1 VKNEMKNINKNSTT
15 KKLKESPIKDHA
27 EKAFNDFIAQSLV
40 SGGSHIVANK
50 SHGKTRL
57 MFAICEKLQRN
68 PNIRNIV
75 FDGSETWLYS
85 ASRIPV
91 LTIGDHDI
99 LKGNRKT
106 TEDLERFQLQNENL
120 VKLALATKKDL
131 LFRLKS
137 RSPSK
142 RGFFVRF
149 VVNLLDEQQR
159 TEKAKSPEH
168 LNKKC
173 IAYFI
178 EEAQDC
184 FNSRS
189 TQSSEAEEF
198 LTVFNEARNQKEA
211 FFTASQR
218 LNDFSKTIR
227 SKQHLAIGSLSLEDI
242 TPSLRRLEKQHNLD
256 FSRMKAKTWF
266 YEGLVFNSPEFK
278 QNKKPFQINKELK
291 AQLTPETPEQ
301 RRETLSDK
309 VLKWL
314 NPQKYLDLQ
323 IKKLAEAQKQTPKS
337 LLKKNG
343 NKEASHDFE
352 ELEEKELNDT
362 LSEEERANLE
372 EERDL
377 REIEEEM
384 I

>member
-1 VKNEMKNINKNSTT
+1 MENKKSRIES
-15 KKLKESPIKDHA
+15 KESTIKDHNG
-27 EKAFNDFIAQSLV
+27 KAFNDFIALSLK

-57 MFAICEKLQRN
+57 MFNIAEKLQKN
-68 PNIRNIV
+68 PNIRSII

-99 LKGNRKT
+99 LRGNRKLS
-106 TEDLERFQLQNENL
+106 EEIERFQLQNENL
-120 VKLALATKKDL
+120 VKLALKTQKDL

-142 RGFFVRF
+142 RGFLVRY
-149 VVNLLDEQQR
+149 VVNYLDSLQR
-159 TEKAKSPEH
+159 TEKAQSPKH
-168 LNKKC
+168 LNSKA

-189 TQSSEAEEF
+189 TASTESEEF

-242 TPSLRRLEKQHNLD
+242 TPSLRRLEKQFNLD
-256 FSRMKAKTWF
+256 FSKMKPKTWF
-266 YEGLVFNSPEFK
+266 YEGLTFESPNFK
-278 QNKKPFQINKELK
+278 QNGKPYKINKALK
-291 AQLTPETPEQ
+291 AQLTPESTTE
-301 RRETLSDK
+301 RKLNLAEKIS
-309 VLKWL
+309 KWL
-314 NPQKYLDLQ
+314 NPTAFLMNEL
-323 IKKLAEAQKQTPKS
+323 KKGNLAQKPLNS
-337 LLKKNG
+337 FFENKKKPENR
-343 NKEASHDFE
+343 EASHDFE
-352 ELEEKELNDT
+352 ELEEKELNGT

-377 REIEEEM
+377 REIEEEF

>member
-1 VKNEMKNINKNSTT
+1 VKNEMKNKN
-15 KKLKESPIKDHA
+15 KESTIKDHA
-27 EKAFNDFIAQSLV
+27 EKAFNDFITQSLV

-57 MFAICEKLQRN
+57 MFAICEKLQKN

-75 FDGSETWLYS
+75 FDGSETWLYN

-99 LKGNRKT
+99 LRGNRKT
-106 TEDLERFQLQNENL
+106 SEDLERFELQNENL
-120 VKLALATKKDL
+120 VKLALSTRKDL

-142 RGFFVRF
+142 RGFLVRY
-149 VVNLLDEQQR
+149 VVNYLDAMQR
-159 TEKAKSPEH
+159 EEKSKSPEH
-168 LNKKC
+168 EIKKA
-173 IAYFI
+173 IAYYI

-184 FNSRS
+184 FNNRATSS
-189 TQSSEAEEF
+189 TESEEF

-242 TPSLRRLEKQHNLD
+242 TPSLRRLEKQFNLD
-256 FSRMKAKTWF
+256 FSKMKAKTWF
-266 YEGLVFNSPEFK
+266 YEGLTFESPEFK
-278 QNKKPFQINKELK
+278 QNKKPFQINKALK
-291 AQLTPETPEQ
+291 AQLTPETPEK
-301 RRETLSDK
+301 RKLTLAEKIS
-309 VLKWL
+309 KWL
-314 NPQKYLDLQ
+314 NPTAFLMSELRKGNL
-323 IKKLAEAQKQTPKS
+323 AQKPLNSFFESKTVKTTT
-337 LLKKNG
+337 
-343 NKEASHDFE
+343 KEASHDFE
-352 ELEEKELNDT
+352 ELEEKELNGT
-362 LSEEERANLE
+362 LSEEEEANLS

-377 REIEEEM
+377 REIEEEF

>member
-1 VKNEMKNINKNSTT
+1 MKQKS
-15 KKLKESPIKDHA
+15 KESTIKDHK
-27 EKAFNDFIAQSLV
+27 EKAFNDFIAESLKC
-40 SGGSHIVANK
+40 GGVHCVANK

-106 TEDLERFQLQNENL
+106 SEDLERFQLQNENL
-120 VKLALATKKDL
+120 VKLALKTKKDL

-142 RGFFVRF
+142 RGFFVRY
-149 VVNLLDEQQR
+149 VVNYLDQLQR
-159 TEKAKSPEH
+159 TEKAHSPEH
-168 LNKKC
+168 EIKKA
-173 IAYFI
+173 IAYYI

-184 FNSRS
+184 FNNRATSS
-189 TQSSEAEEF
+189 TESEEF

-242 TPSLRRLEKQHNLD
+242 TPSLRRLEKEHNLD

-266 YEGLVFNSPEFK
+266 YEGLTFESPNFK
-278 QNKKPFQINKELK
+278 QNKKPFQINKALK

-301 RRETLSDK
+301 RKESLADK
-309 VLKWL
+309 ISKWL
-314 NPQKYLDLQ
+314 NPRAYLESEL
-323 IKKLAEAQKQTPKS
+323 KRMAEAQKQKPLNSFFESKKQTEEEES
-337 LLKKNG
+337 L
-343 NKEASHDFE
+343 SFE
-352 ELEEKELNDT
+352 ELEEKELVGT
-362 LSEEERANLE
+362 LSEEEKDQLE

-377 REIEEEM
+377 REIEEEF

>member
-1 VKNEMKNINKNSTT
+1 MNKKS
-15 KKLKESPIKDHA
+15 KESTIKDHN

-57 MFAICEKLQRN
+57 MFSICEKLQRN

-106 TEDLERFQLQNENL
+106 TEDLEKYQLCNENL
-120 VKLALATKKDL
+120 VKLALKTKKDI

-142 RGFFVRF
+142 RGYFVRY
-149 VVNLLDEQQR
+149 VVNYLDQLQR
-159 TEKAKSPEH
+159 IEKAKSPEH
-168 LNKKC
+168 EIKKA
-173 IAYFI
+173 IAYYV

-184 FNSRS
+184 FNNRATSS
-189 TQSSEAEEF
+189 TESEEF

-266 YEGLVFNSPEFK
+266 YEGLTFVSPDFK
-278 QNKKPFQINKELK
+278 QCGKPYQINKALK
-291 AQLTPETPEQ
+291 AKLTPETPEQ
-301 RRETLSDK
+301 RKLTLADK
-309 VLKWL
+309 ISKWL
-314 NPQKYLDLQ
+314 NPKAYL
-323 IKKLAEAQKQTPKS
+323 KLELKQLKEAQKETPNS

-343 NKEASHDFE
+343 IEEASFDFE
-352 ELEEKELNDT
+352 ELEEKELDGSIT
-362 LSEEERANLE
+362 DEEQSNLE

>member
-1 VKNEMKNINKNSTT
+1 
-15 KKLKESPIKDHA
+15 
-27 EKAFNDFIAQSLV
+27 
-40 SGGSHIVANK
+40 
-50 SHGKTRL
+50 
-57 MFAICEKLQRN
+57 MFAICEKLQKN

-106 TEDLERFQLQNENL
+106 TEDLERYSLVNENL
-120 VKLALATKKDL
+120 VKLALKTKKDL

-142 RGFFVRF
+142 RGFLVRY
-149 VVNLLDEQQR
+149 VVNYLDQLQR

-168 LNKKC
+168 TIKQA
-173 IAYFI
+173 IAYYI

-184 FNSRS
+184 FNNRATAS
-189 TQSSEAEEF
+189 TESEEF

-242 TPSLRRLEKQHNLD
+242 TPSLK
-256 FSRMKAKTWF
+256 KT
-266 YEGLVFNSPEFK
+266 
-278 QNKKPFQINKELK
+278 
-291 AQLTPETPEQ
+291 
-301 RRETLSDK
+301 
-309 VLKWL
+309 
-314 NPQKYLDLQ
+314 
-323 IKKLAEAQKQTPKS
+323 
-337 LLKKNG
+337 
-343 NKEASHDFE
+343 
-352 ELEEKELNDT
+352 
-362 LSEEERANLE
+362 
-372 EERDL
+372 
-377 REIEEEM
+377 
-384 I
+384 

>member
-1 VKNEMKNINKNSTT
+1 MKNKS
-15 KKLKESPIKDHA
+15 KESTIKDHS

-57 MFAICEKLQRN
+57 MFAICEKLQKN
-68 PNIRNIV
+68 PNIRNII

-99 LKGNRKT
+99 LKGTRKS

-120 VKLALATKKDL
+120 VKLALKTKKDL

-142 RGFFVRF
+142 RGFLVRY
-149 VVNLLDEQQR
+149 VVNYLDQLQR

-168 LNKKC
+168 INKKA

-189 TQSSEAEEF
+189 TASTESEEF

-227 SKQHLAIGSLSLEDI
+227 SKQHLCIGSLSMEDL
-242 TPSLRRLEKQHNLD
+242 TSSLRRLEKEHNLD

-278 QNKKPFQINKELK
+278 QNKKPYQINKALK

-314 NPQKYLDLQ
+314 NPKAYLELEL
-323 IKKLAEAQKQTPKS
+323 KKLEAQKQTPKS

-343 NKEASHDFE
+343 NKETSHDFE

-362 LSEEERANLE
+362 LSEEERDNLE

-377 REIEEEM
+377 REIEEEF